1 MTTPES
7 PEPTGERVTRPDV
20 GRTAAFRS
28 PASAGGAGGAGEPLV
43 ASVLPDS
50 SVQDPEVLK
59 INETVASSV
68 KSAYDVLGETI
79 EQGRCAAEQFR
90 VGAYNVRDVPDDVRQ
105 MAANL
110 LGLARQLSAATF
122 DICEALLRQAGGAM
136 PPSPPPPGSTVVP
149 PFPTPGNAAPPSSP
163 APTPPAPP
171 APDMRLAVQFTG
183 STTARAHSTALA
195 RPAAPTAPDQIACD
209 GLAQRGGSAAP
220 ITDVGFA
227 ADPAGAGLVATV
239 NVPPGQPAGI
249 YAGAVYCPGQ
259 VLPLGQLV
267 IEIG

>member
-7 PEPTGERVTRPDV
+7 PEPTSERVTRPEA
-20 GRTAAFRS
+20 GQTAPIRHA
-28 PASAGGAGGAGEPLV
+28 ASGGAGEPPV
-43 ASVLPDS
+43 APVLPNPG
-50 SVQDPEVLK
+50 VQDPEVLK

-79 EQGRCAAEQFR
+79 EQGRRAAEQFR
-90 VGAYNVRDVPDDVRQ
+90 VGAYNVRDVPDDVRH
-105 MAANL
+105 MATNL
-110 LGLARQLSAATF
+110 LGLARQLSTATF

-163 APTPPAPP
+163 APTPPAP
-171 APDMRLAVQFTG
+171 DMRLAVQFTG
-183 STTARAHSTALA
+183 NTTARAHSTALA
-195 RPAAPTAPDQIACD
+195 RPAALTAPDQIACD
-209 GLAQRGGSAAP
+209 GLTLRGGSAAP
-220 ITDVGFA
+220 ITEVGFA

-239 NVPPGQPAGI
+239 AVPQDQPAGI